1 MEVLTMDLTS
11 IPIESFVSN
20 GVFAILFV
28 WLLYDTR
35 KESKEREQK
44 LIEQI
49 EKQNEAQERIVEAIE
64 RMEQKI
70 DSTFAAQFW

>member
-1 MEVLTMDLTS
+1 MDLTS

-28 WLLYDTR
+28 WLLHDTR

-49 EKQNEAQERIVEAIE
+49 EKQNEAQQRIVEAIE
-64 RMEQKI
+64 RIEQKI
-70 DSTFAAQFW
+70 EKMEVAK